1 MLYLFMRPTF
11 KFKTF
16 AATGMLFMLAAATA
30 LCQQITFASKPEV
43 FMPNLVS
50 TKNADVKLTFSPDGK
65 KMLWG
70 GIDWIK
76 DKKDMDIWQSTK
88 VRGKWTKPERVS
100 FDSDSNDFDPF
111 FSPDGK
117 GVYFFSNRPGGF
129 GGDDIYFSAYNKATG
144 TFGDAVNIGDR
155 INTKGNEWAPIT
167 NQSATLIIFAS
178 NGHGGFGGEDLF
190 AAPILPDGFGA
201 PVNLGPGINGADDD
215 FDAVILPDNSLVF
228 TSSRDSKEQNASLY
242 ISYKKDNDY
251 TAPVKLPAQI
261 NSMEFWT
268 FGPSVN
274 FNQPGYLYF
283 SAHLANSVG
292 RTDIYRV
299 KYTVK

>member
-1 MLYLFMRPTF
+1 MLCARP
-11 KFKTF
+11 
-16 AATGMLFMLAAATA
+16 A

-76 DKKDMDIWQSTK
+76 DKKDMDIWQSVK
-88 VRGKWTKPERVS
+88 VKGKWAKPERVS

-117 GVYFFSNRPGGF
+117 GVYFFSNRTGGF
-129 GGDDIYFSAYNKATG
+129 GGDDIYFAAYNKTTG
-144 TFGDAVNIGDR
+144 TFGDAVNLGDR

-167 NQSATLIIFAS
+167 NQSATLLVFAS

-190 AAPILPDGFGA
+190 AAPILPGGFGA
-201 PVNLGPGINGADDD
+201 PVNLGPNINGADDD
-215 FDAVILPDNSLVF
+215 FDAAILPDNSLVF
-228 TSSRDSKEQNASLY
+228 TSLRDSKEQNASLY
-242 ISYKKDNDY
+242 ISYKKDDDY
-251 TAPVKLPAQI
+251 TVPVKLPSQI
-261 NSMEFWT
+261 NSTEFWS

-274 FNQPGYLYF
+274 FTQTGYLYF
-283 SAHLANSVG
+283 SAHLPNSIG